1 MTMEPKTDRQ
11 TDRQRCAYKPNR
23 FQCKADALPG
33 SPYCGDHQDV
43 ETKPALAPKKTRRSR
58 PPGVAA
64 KVAAD
69 DPMAQEKGRPPV
81 GEIDAAIAKR
91 LAEIETLK
99 AAKALIE

>member
-1 MTMEPKTDRQ
+1 
-11 TDRQRCAYKPNR
+11 
-23 FQCKADALPG
+23 
-33 SPYCGDHQDV
+33 
-43 ETKPALAPKKTRRSR
+43 
-58 PPGVAA
+58 
-64 KVAAD
+64 VAAD